1 MSKEDHPIDCP
12 LEIDISSFC
21 SSKIQPPRSI
31 QSIEDLPNLK
41 DLLKQRDSIVSKR
54 ARIEDKSDSR
64 KTFDEEINDE
74 SISRHGN
81 YRLFA
86 LINHLGGSSDVGE
99 EILPFS
105 SSSFLSFRISVV
117 FSGHYT
123 STVYDGKTS
132 SWFTYDD
139 TSVSISTEDH
149 VLKSLARDA
158 YGVMYMHK

>member
-21 SSKIQPPRSI
+21 SSKIQSPRSI

-54 ARIEDKSDSR
+54 ARIEEKNDS
-64 KTFDEEINDE
+64 KNVFDEEMNDE

-105 SSSFLSFRISVV
+105 SFFFCRFEFHLSFQVIIHRPFTMVKRPVGSPTTTHQSV
-117 FSGHYT
+117 FQL
-123 STVYDGKTS
+123 KI
-132 SWFTYDD
+132 TY
-139 TSVSISTEDH
+139 
-149 VLKSLARDA
+149 
-158 YGVMYMHK
+158 